1 MLQPSLVA
9 PSRYRSRTG
18 LRPFSLDTPFEHAF
32 VPGEARHDRIKV
44 KVRTRT
50 TLTPGADVEAIIHS
64 MAPRDE
70 PSLFTAN
77 VRGADDTR
85 FDLRV
90 PRRPPRFLI
99 AGDGRGVFR
108 AQYGIID
115 TDLRLDINPTR
126 YWAHQADMQV
136 HPTDALSALDALTS
150 NQGISQQLR
159 ALTLDD
165 ADNLLLGLDRLG
177 GQTFSRR
184 SEQWM
189 TIVGDLLDT
198 LQTYLR
204 DTFAP
209 TYLGANSFTI
219 DISPLQAECY
229 WEFHSDRAIDD
240 VAEIGRAVI
249 KADGDATLNYPL
261 SLGGHRNLHWVKLR
275 LTNDIDLKIYAK
287 TADRIRVEVTFLKR
301 ISQFASRS
309 GVPAPHTRD
318 PLWTLGALRNYATN
332 ALQPV
337 WQAIQSLPR
346 TSDSAA
352 DLVEFVSL
360 LNSAVPEQNRRTL
373 LLLLAHHHS
382 VNATTSD
389 GVASEAVCRR
399 LASLGVLYRIGG
411 RRNVGTRYVL
421 ADRYMALLGS
431 FAT

>member
-1 MLQPSLVA
+1 MLQPSIVA

-18 LRPFSLDTPFEHAF
+18 LRPFSLDTPFDHAF

-50 TLTPGADVEAIIHS
+50 TLTAGADVEAVIHS

-70 PSLFTAN
+70 PSLFTAT
-77 VRGADDTR
+77 VRGSDDTR

-90 PRRPPRFLI
+90 PARPPRFLI
-99 AGDGRGVFR
+99 AGEGKGVFR

-115 TDLRLDINPTR
+115 TDIRLYLNPTR
-126 YWAHQADMQV
+126 YWAHRPGTRVQPD
-136 HPTDALSALDALTS
+136 DASSALDALTS

-165 ADNLLLGLDRLG
+165 ADNVLVGLDRLG
-177 GQTFSRR
+177 GQTFTRR

-189 TIVGDLLDT
+189 TIVGELLHT
-198 LQTYLR
+198 IQTYLR

-209 TYLGANSFTI
+209 THLGANSFTL

-229 WEFHSDRAIDD
+229 WEFQSDRAIDD

-275 LTNDIDLKIYAK
+275 LTNDTDLKIYAK
-287 TADRIRVEVTFLKR
+287 TADRIRVEVTFLNR
-301 ISQFASRS
+301 ISQFAGRS

-318 PLWTLGALRNYATN
+318 ALWSIGALRTCAAN

-346 TSDSAA
+346 PPDSAA
-352 DLVEFVSL
+352 DLMEFLSL

-382 VNATTSD
+382 VNTTSSD

-399 LASLGVLYRIGG
+399 LASLGVLYRIRG
-411 RRNVGTRYVL
+411 RRNLGTRYVL
-421 ADRYMALLGS
+421 ADRYMSLLS
-431 FAT
+431 SLAS